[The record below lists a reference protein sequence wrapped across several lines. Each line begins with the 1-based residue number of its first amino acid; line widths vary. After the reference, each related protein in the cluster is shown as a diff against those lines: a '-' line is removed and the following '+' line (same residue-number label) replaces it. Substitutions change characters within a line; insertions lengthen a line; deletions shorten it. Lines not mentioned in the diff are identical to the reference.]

1 MANTLEDLKVNIKL
15 KLAALWT
22 SLMFCYVYGDFFSL
36 FVPGRIQRL
45 IDGESGAGETT
56 PVMLLLYAVLLALPA
71 LMIFFSVTLKARLN
85 RLLNIIM
92 GVFFTLV
99 MILVV
104 LTSLSEWMVF
114 YTFLGVIEIIL
125 TVHQLYGRQLNGQRL
140 NNNENGFTKKNCT
153 DCRSIIPGCRTHWIV
168 CAHVCSLQPDCM
180 G

>member
-104 LTSLSEWMVF
+104 LTSLSEWMIF

-125 TVHQLYGRQLNGQRL
+125 T
-140 NNNENGFTKKNCT
+140 CT
-153 DCRSIIPGCRTHWIV
+153 IVWQAIKWPTHK
-168 CAHVCSLQPDCM
+168 Q
-180 G
+180 

>member
-114 YTFLGVIEIIL
+114 YIFLGVVEIIL
-125 TVHQLYGRQLNGQRL
+125 TG
-140 NNNENGFTKKNCT
+140 
-153 DCRSIIPGCRTHWIV
+153 IIVWQAIKWPTHK
-168 CAHVCSLQPDCM
+168 Q
-180 G
+180 

>member
-1 MANTLEDLKVNIKL
+1 MANTLEDLKVTIKL

-104 LTSLSEWMVF
+104 LTSLSEWMIF

-125 TVHQLYGRQLNGQRL
+125 T
-140 NNNENGFTKKNCT
+140 CT
-153 DCRSIIPGCRTHWIV
+153 IV
-168 CAHVCSLQPDCM
+168 WQAIKWPTLKQ
-180 G
+180 

>member
-104 LTSLSEWMVF
+104 LTSLSEWMIF

-125 TVHQLYGRQLNGQRL
+125 T
-140 NNNENGFTKKNCT
+140 CT
-153 DCRSIIPGCRTHWIV
+153 IV
-168 CAHVCSLQPDCM
+168 WQAIKWPTLKQ
-180 G
+180 

>member
-1 MANTLEDLKVNIKL
+1 MANTLEDFKVNIKL
-15 KLAALWT
+15 RLAALWT

-56 PVMLLLYAVLLALPA
+56 PLMLLLYAILLALPA
-71 LMIFFSVTLKARLN
+71 LMIFLSVTLKARVN
-85 RLLNIIM
+85 RLLNIIL

-114 YTFLGVIEIIL
+114 YTFLGVVEIIL
-125 TVHQLYGRQLNGQRL
+125 T
-140 NNNENGFTKKNCT
+140 C
-153 DCRSIIPGCRTHWIV
+153 IIVWQAIKWPT
-168 CAHVCSLQPDCM
+168 LKQ
-180 G
+180 

>member
-1 MANTLEDLKVNIKL
+1 MANSLEDFKVNIKL

-104 LTSLSEWMVF
+104 LTSLSEWMIF
-114 YTFLGVIEIIL
+114 YIFLGVIEIIL
-125 TVHQLYGRQLNGQRL
+125 T
-140 NNNENGFTKKNCT
+140 C
-153 DCRSIIPGCRTHWIV
+153 IIVWQAIKWPT
-168 CAHVCSLQPDCM
+168 LKQ
-180 G
+180 

>member
-104 LTSLSEWMVF
+104 LTSLSEWMIF

-125 TVHQLYGRQLNGQRL
+125 T
-140 NNNENGFTKKNCT
+140 C
-153 DCRSIIPGCRTHWIV
+153 IIVWQAIKWPT
-168 CAHVCSLQPDCM
+168 LKQ
-180 G
+180 